1 MIAMK
6 SDENIEIKRLDY
18 DFTVCK
24 VSDYSCVDLN
34 VAYCFIAKTEE
45 ENSLVCLT
53 YDVPQ
58 NVLEQ
63 EDGWKA
69 FYIHGILDFS
79 LVGILSDI
87 ARVLA
92 EADISIFAVSTFNT
106 DYVFVKKE
114 NYEKA
119 LELLKLQGY
128 MIMA

>member
-1 MIAMK
+1 
-6 SDENIEIKRLDY
+6 
-18 DFTVCK
+18 
-24 VSDYSCVDLN
+24 
-34 VAYCFIAKTEE
+34 
-45 ENSLVCLT
+45 
-53 YDVPQ
+53 
-58 NVLEQ
+58 
-63 EDGWKA
+63 
-69 FYIHGILDFS
+69 